1 MIVNNTTVRKV
12 KISTSQ
18 ALFITMGVIIA
29 FLIYI
34 AIIQGLGNTR
44 VEYIVQYLGKLQYK
58 KYPICVNDMTSMTT
72 ALYVL
77 EAALIAQGGRLCYLT
92 RNVPDSVND
101 SKAIATAT
109 YTIIFL
115 SCIIGPIIWLIQLD
129 PYIANF
135 LVGIGF
141 AIGSISGLALLLGN
155 KFFMVIR
162 GATVDSKLNIVY
174 KNSVTGKK
182 IVANDTAID
191 PALTPNDTDA
201 SKLKVGKAFAE
212 ENSTVCKVQSKKWS
226 TWLQFYENQILFESV
241 TNSSC
246 KTLLILYYFN
256 LSYYYYYHY

>member
-1 MIVNNTTVRKV
+1 MIVNNTSVRKV

-18 ALFITMGVIIA
+18 ALIITMGVIIA

-34 AIIQGLGNTR
+34 AIIQGLGDTR
-44 VEYIVQYLGKLQYK
+44 VEYIVEYLGKLQYK
-58 KYPICVNDMTSMTT
+58 RSPICVNDMGSMIT
-72 ALYVL
+72 ALYIL

-141 AIGSISGLALLLGN
+141 AIGIIVVMSSSFIVVISII
-155 KFFMVIR
+155 IR
-162 GATVDSKLNIVY
+162 VDQWSCFATW
-174 KNSVTGKK
+174 
-182 IVANDTAID
+182 
-191 PALTPNDTDA
+191 
-201 SKLKVGKAFAE
+201 
-212 ENSTVCKVQSKKWS
+212 Q
-226 TWLQFYENQILFESV
+226 
-241 TNSSC
+241 
-246 KTLLILYYFN
+246 
-256 LSYYYYYHY
+256 